1 MLNRMS
7 REACPR
13 VEDTAFAASPLLAS
27 AVRENVRIVGG
38 RLLIP
43 LLPRWPVLIRGLRTF
58 GPVIS
63 FCGNPWALLG
73 TAGRYPEV
81 WSTPCGRK
89 ARGGDLEFFF
99 PPWSRAFAT
108 IEKESGSWIYAA
120 EFVDSLRNVL
130 HKIHLTAES
139 DWEAFRWWV
148 EINRAPSPVAETSPY
163 VRVRSG
169 VGVGLA
175 SCEDEILP
183 VSETVF
189 RAMLRQIVQEEFSV
203 QVCLSNEGLAQ
214 RAEVSAKF
222 LREKRDSLLLAAV
235 NCGLQTRPGD
245 LGEICFQ
252 RSRTSPGWALK
263 AYEPGGRLVFSVM
276 APADCCVQRAEEML
290 AALLRKVREG

>member
-1 MLNRMS
+1 MS

-148 EINRAPSPVAETSPY
+148 EINRAPK
-163 VRVRSG
+163 SG
-169 VGVGLA
+169 G
-175 SCEDEILP
+175 
-183 VSETVF
+183 
-189 RAMLRQIVQEEFSV
+189 
-203 QVCLSNEGLAQ
+203 
-214 RAEVSAKF
+214 
-222 LREKRDSLLLAAV
+222 
-235 NCGLQTRPGD
+235 
-245 LGEICFQ
+245 
-252 RSRTSPGWALK
+252 
-263 AYEPGGRLVFSVM
+263 
-276 APADCCVQRAEEML
+276 
-290 AALLRKVREG
+290 